1 MRTDEEVKAFLSEVI
16 EVCKKHGMSISHED
30 WQGGFEVENAS
41 ESNYNWL
48 SGAANKTEI
57 QVVIDYETVRAA
69 ESKANFKKYLQHL
82 KEKTDEL

>member
-48 SGAANKTEI
+48 LGAGNKTEI
-57 QVVIDYETVRAA
+57 
-69 ESKANFKKYLQHL
+69 
-82 KEKTDEL
+82 